1 MVLIIWYEEMDSAPS
16 ARSVW
21 LSGEKGLIER
31 IEKRWGE
38 NWSGKTNTGS
48 FDTAIC
54 VSLNL

>member
-1 MVLIIWYEEMDSAPS
+1 MVQIIWYEEMGPVPS

-21 LSGEKGLIER
+21 LSGKKGLIER
-31 IEKRWGE
+31 IKKRWDE